1 MPVPAAFLLALQ
13 AGGMVVDFLGKQ
25 KQVGASKQ
33 AAALEQ
39 QQIDQQIQLSRVQ
52 YEEESLASLRELRQ
66 NLGTQMAVA
75 AARGG
80 SSGTNVLAM
89 QESISAQ
96 GSDARIRKINQ
107 LSQEAALKTNKRLS
121 ELHQK
126 TTENNIWNEF
136 KSNTFNK
143 IPTSPQA
150 WSQWQNAFS
159 SNNKLGGSP
168 NRTAS
173 AAPRR

>member
-13 AGGMVVDFLGKQ
+13 AGGMVIDYLGKQ
-25 KQVGASKQ
+25 KQVSASKN

-39 QQIDQQIQLSRVQ
+39 QQINEQIQLSRLN
-52 YEEESLASLRELRQ
+52 YEQESLASLRELRQ
-66 NLGTQMAVA
+66 NLGTQMAIS

-80 SSGTNVLAM
+80 GTNVLAM

-96 GSDARIRKINQ
+96 GSDERIRKINQ

-121 ELHQK
+121 QLHQK
-126 TTENNIWNEF
+126 TYENNIWNEF
-136 KSNTFNK
+136 EGSIKNK

-150 WSQWQNAFS
+150 WEQWKNVFS
-159 SNNKLGGSP
+159 SGGGGGF
-168 NRTAS
+168 NRPAQK
-173 AAPRR
+173 ALR